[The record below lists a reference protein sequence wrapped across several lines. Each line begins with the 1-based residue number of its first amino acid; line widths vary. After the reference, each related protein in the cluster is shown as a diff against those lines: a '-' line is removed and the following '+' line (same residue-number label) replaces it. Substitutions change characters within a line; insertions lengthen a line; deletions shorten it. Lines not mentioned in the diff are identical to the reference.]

1 MAVEVAAERHLF
13 LPPPK
18 DTDISPT
25 TEPFR
30 YCTLHDTESLW
41 WISVFLLF
49 CNRLEEV
56 SADFDLEKQKTDART
71 LFPLQLHIHR
81 QNAFQTPSMFK
92 EMIPPLPVKL
102 HKIAEVL
109 DRMRRGLVTAYWN
122 AEHEG
127 GLDPCEFGKIH
138 EFFEERLT
146 DVIPYCKDIQLHL
159 GLDSESKRKAR
170 TNLEGPNSSKK
181 PRI

>member
-18 DTDISPT
+18 DTDFSPT

-41 WISVFLLF
+41 WISVFSLF
-49 CNRLEEV
+49 CNRPEEV
-56 SADFDLEKQKTDART
+56 SADFDLEKQKADART

-81 QNAFQTPSMFK
+81 QNAFQTSSMFK
-92 EMIPPLPVKL
+92 EMIPHLPVQL
-102 HKIAEVL
+102 HKIAEAL
-109 DRMRRGLVTAYWN
+109 DRMRRRLVMAYWT

-127 GLDPCEFGKIH
+127 GLDPSEFGKLH
-138 EFFEERLT
+138 EFFEKLLM
-146 DVIPYCKDIQLHL
+146 DVVPHCKDIQLHL
-159 GLDSESKRKAR
+159 GLNSESKRRAR
-170 TNLEGPNSSKK
+170 TDLEGPNSSKK
-181 PRI
+181 TRI